1 MAADSNN
8 GRGSFARGGALLAP
22 PLVLAVSLVAGW
34 IVFVLLVR
42 PGPDPDWDESAHA
55 LLAAL
60 VAHDLRELD
69 LPALLLDTYRQVWWP
84 PLHSLLVGPAFLLA
98 GTSMETARGVSV
110 VAYVL
115 LAPVL
120 FLTGRTIAPR
130 SGTLAGA
137 VAAGLALSSP
147 ALVAHAAQ
155 AMLEAPGALAI
166 GLTMLVH
173 ARLER
178 DRDAADRSHAL
189 LGVAAVLTYLVKTN
203 YGVLVLLAL
212 GLTKLLQAGLR
223 PRRLLTRAN
232 LYAALP
238 VAVFAVVWFAY
249 PAKAISTWNA
259 LVNVPSPGPVTGGP
273 HPLLFYPLAFV
284 ELAGSWWMALLLW
297 AGLAAAWSWRREPGV
312 AFLAVLAL
320 TQFTIGELHH
330 TKDVRHLVPMFPPM
344 FVLAGVAASRVR
356 VRSTARRGMR
366 VAATS
371 ALVGLAALH
380 LATIARRDWHPEESP
395 GGAEVGRYV
404 SALAR
409 THAPALVL
417 ATREARPGPPAIDW
431 HLVAVEELLPV
442 TAAGSAM
449 DPRQDREL
457 ARRVA
462 GARLPTGLRAR
473 ALRVLERYDDSA
485 THRSLHLS
493 DRFPE
498 EPARFAPVLERTL
511 EANRPCA
518 IVALVESLAT
528 THFTTAYFA
537 PAIERAGFEEAS
549 VQEFR
554 DGATRVHLYRD
565 DTRPACRE
573 GARDRIGEHG

>member
-1 MAADSNN
+1 MTADSND
-8 GRGSFARGGALLAP
+8 GRGSLPRGGSLLAP
-22 PLVLAVSLVAGW
+22 ALVLAVSLVAGW

-42 PGPDPDWDESAHA
+42 PDPEPGWDESAHA

-84 PLHSLLVGPAFLLA
+84 PLHPILTGPAFLLA

-110 VAYVL
+110 IAYVL

-120 FLTGRTIAPR
+120 FLTGRTVAPR

-137 VAAGLALSSP
+137 IAAGLALSSP
-147 ALVAHAAQ
+147 ALFTHAAQ
-155 AMLEAPGALAI
+155 VMLEAPGALAI

-178 DRDAADRSHAL
+178 DRGVSDRSHAL
-189 LGVAAVLTYLVKTN
+189 LGVTVVLTYLVKTN

-232 LYAALP
+232 FYAALP

-249 PAKAISTWNA
+249 PPKAVSTWNA
-259 LVNVPSPGPVTGGP
+259 LVNVPSAGPTVTGGP

-297 AGLAAAWSWRREPGV
+297 AGLAVGWSWRREPAV
-312 AFLAVLAL
+312 AFLALLAL

-344 FVLAGVAASRVR
+344 LVLSGVAA
-356 VRSTARRGMR
+356 ARLRAWAAARGRGMR
-366 VAATS
+366 VAATG
-371 ALVGLAALH
+371 ALFGLATLH
-380 LATIARRDWHPEESP
+380 LATLTGRDWSSGGSP
-395 GGAEVGRYV
+395 QGAEIRRYV
-404 SALAR
+404 SELTR

-417 ATREARPGPPAIDW
+417 ATRDARPEPPGIDW
-431 HLVAVEELLPV
+431 HLVAVEELLAV
-442 TAAGSAM
+442 TASGYAM

-457 ARRVA
+457 ARLVA
-462 GARLPTGLRAR
+462 GAPLPSDLRAR
-473 ALRVLERYDDSA
+473 VLRVLERYDDSPA
-485 THRSLHLS
+485 HRSLHLG

-498 EPARFAPVLERTL
+498 ESARFAPVLERTL

-518 IVALVESLAT
+518 IIALVGSLT
-528 THFTTAYFA
+528 TTDYPTAFFA
-537 PAIERAGFEEAS
+537 AAIENAGFEEAS
-549 VQEFR
+549 VREFR
-554 DGATRVHLYRD
+554 DAATRVHVYRD
-565 DTRPACRE
+565 DTRSVCRE
-573 GARDRIGEHG
+573 GARDRVE